1 MKIREVKISDI
12 GKITQLNKQL
22 GYEYPE
28 AKSKEK
34 LSQLIKSDKDKI
46 FVAVNDQDKVI
57 GYIHG
62 AFYRLIYY
70 DDFVD
75 ILGFVVD
82 EKYRGKDIGKALM
95 AKLEEW
101 AIQYGYKGLRLVTG
115 EQREQAHSFYEK
127 CGFTLH
133 KTQKNY
139 KKIF

>member
-1 MKIREVKISDI
+1 MKIREIKISDNKAI
-12 GKITQLNKQL
+12 YKLNKQL
-22 GYEYPE
+22 GYEYSE
-28 AKSKEK
+28 AKTKEK
-34 LSQLIKSDKDKI
+34 LAPLIKSANDKI
-46 FVAVNDQDKVI
+46 YVAVNDQDKAI

-70 DDFVD
+70 DDLVD

-82 EKYRGKDIGKALM
+82 EKHRGKGIGKTLM

-101 AIQYGYKGLRLVTG
+101 AIQNGYKGLRLVTR
-115 EQREQAHSFYEK
+115 EEREQAHRFYEK
-127 CGFTLH
+127 CGFKLH